1 MPRVIFLACCLL
13 FGKAASAQELNARVT
28 VVAGQVSSATDKKV
42 FQTLQTAL
50 TNFLNG
56 RRWTNDTYAQ
66 NEKIVCNFLLNLS
79 EAGEPNVYRAML
91 GIQAGRPVYNS
102 TYLSPI
108 LNFQD
113 NDVVF
118 KYVEFQ
124 PLDFNE
130 NNVAGSDAL
139 SSNLTAVIAFYVNII
154 LGLDYDSFSPRGGD
168 PFFKKAQIITGAAP
182 DGRNITGWKAFDGQR
197 NRYWLAENF
206 NNSRYTLL
214 HDAYYTYYR
223 LGMDKMYEDE
233 NEARQQVL
241 NALNALNT
249 LNTDNRNLMGLYV
262 FLLGKSDELV
272 KMFKKS
278 PPQERVRASEILQR
292 LDISNAN
299 KYKEELK

>member
-1 MPRVIFLACCLL
+1 MRKLIFFVCVLL
-13 FGKAASAQELNARVT
+13 IGNAGSAQELNAKVT
-28 VVAGQVSSATDKKV
+28 VVAAQVSSATDKKV

-66 NEKIVCNFLLNLS
+66 NEKIVCNFLLNLT

-91 GIQAGRPVYNS
+91 GIQAGRPIYNS
-102 TYLSPI
+102 TYMSPI

-113 NDVVF
+113 NDVTF

-124 PLDFNE
+124 QLDFNE

-139 SSNLTAVIAFYVNII
+139 ASNLTAVIGFYVNII

-168 PFFKKAQIITGAAP
+168 AYFKKAQTIVGGAP
-182 DGRNITGWKAFDGQR
+182 DGRNVTGWKAFDGQR

-223 LGMDKMYEDE
+223 LGLDKMYEDE

-241 NALNALNT
+241 NALSALNT
-249 LNTDNRNLMGLYV
+249 LSTDNRNLMGVYV
-262 FLLGKSDELV
+262 FFLGKSDEMV

-278 PPQERVRASEILQR
+278 PPQEKVQASELLQR

-299 KYKEELK
+299 KYKDELK